1 MSSKL
6 TGKPGVNGERASKIH
21 GLQPCHLLQL
31 SRQDA
36 VRSDVV
42 FHDTPEEWG
51 WGGGGGVKFEDTGG
65 GCR

>member
-42 FHDTPEEWG
+42 FHDTPEEWVV
-51 WGGGGGVKFEDTGG
+51 GVCGVRLEETGG